1 MTFGEKIKLERKK
14 RKLTQAQLAGTSVTR
29 NMISLIEQNLAN
41 PSLDTLRKIAEK
53 LELPLSY
60 LVSDGDDAFTYAKRD
75 ALDGIKAAFVAK
87 NYAVTVSRIKKL
99 EKTDDELSF
108 ILSEAYFELGRSALY
123 SGALISAQKHFKS
136 ALEECERTVYNTE
149 RVRAL
154 SIMYLAVARNIQSP
168 LLELDKPA
176 FESSV
181 TDTNDLE
188 FFNYLIQN
196 YDFPYKN
203 TVFSRHLDAK
213 RLIKTK
219 DYITASEI
227 LGGIDATKRS
237 GEYNAYAIFGIYSD
251 LELCYKQLCDFENA
265 YKYSSK
271 RMSLLEAFKS

>member
-1 MTFGEKIKLERKK
+1 MTFGEKIRLERKK

-29 NMISLIEQNLAN
+29 NMISLIEKDLAN
-41 PSLDTLRKIAEK
+41 PSLDTLKKIAEK

-75 ALDGIKAAFVAK
+75 ALDGIKAAFTAK
-87 NYAVTVSRIKKL
+87 NYSVTVSRIKKL

-108 ILSEAYFELGRSALY
+108 ILSEAYYELGRSALY
-123 SGALISAQKHFKS
+123 SGALISAQKHFKC

-154 SIMYLAVARNIQSP
+154 SVMYLAVARNIQSP

-181 TDTNDLE
+181 TDINDLE

-213 RLIKTK
+213 RLIKSK

-271 RMSLLEAFKS
+271 RISLLEAFKS